1 MSPGLIGRRCD
12 HPPVTGV
19 AHDHRPAPKV
29 GAAEQLDRHE
39 ERVHVHVKHR
49 DVRRGPLG
57 PEVVATGGAG
67 PWGVTCHIGTLPS
80 PVMAD
85 STGAD
90 DLWATIRA
98 DLAANAGNP
107 KGKVVVTCFRLA
119 HAARGS
125 GPRRWWSVPILVLY
139 RLVVDWI
146 LGIEIPPTV
155 TAGPGL
161 AVFHGTGLVVHSRAR
176 LGRDVVLRHGV
187 TIGALGED
195 PDGRP
200 ATLGDRVSVGAG
212 ALVLGDIV
220 VGDDARIGAGAVVV
234 TDVPARATVVGNP
247 ARVVGDL

>member
-1 MSPGLIGRRCD
+1 MEHG
-12 HPPVTGV
+12 
-19 AHDHRPAPKV
+19 
-29 GAAEQLDRHE
+29 
-39 ERVHVHVKHR
+39 
-49 DVRRGPLG
+49 DVRGGFRGPEAVAAG
-57 PEVVATGGAG
+57 EVG
-67 PWGVTCHIGTLPS
+67 PWGVPCHMRRLPS

-119 HAARGS
+119 HAARGT
-125 GPRRWWSVPILVLY
+125 GPRRWWSVPVLALY
-139 RLVVDWI
+139 RLVVDWM

-187 TIGALGED
+187 TIGALGD
-195 PDGRP
+195 GPDGRP

-212 ALVLGDIV
+212 ALVLGDIL

-234 TDVPARATVVGNP
+234 ADVPAGATVVGNP
-247 ARVVGDL
+247 ARVVGGP